1 MRSKSA
7 EPMAQ
12 LWPACSIIRRR
23 WLTARAL
30 SISSGRCCRRRLTSR
45 SSGRL
50 MTVSIRSAR
59 PSIEI
64 LLDAGVLVAKVDPDV
79 GAGGEDPGLVAMVCR
94 APELSG
100 EDHEDLFGAADPDVV
115 GHERF
120 EEAACAASRLGASRV
135 PTSIRRHDP
144 RWSAASGSR

>member
-1 MRSKSA
+1 
-7 EPMAQ
+7 
-12 LWPACSIIRRR
+12 
-23 WLTARAL
+23 
-30 SISSGRCCRRRLTSR
+30 
-45 SSGRL
+45 

-59 PSIEI
+59 PSIEV

-100 EDHEDLFGAADPDVV
+100 EDHGDLFGAADPDVV

-120 EEAACAASRLGASRV
+120 EEAAGAAGVIEHERARRLDLAHREFPPVSGG
-135 PTSIRRHDP
+135 TILDGQRRHDP